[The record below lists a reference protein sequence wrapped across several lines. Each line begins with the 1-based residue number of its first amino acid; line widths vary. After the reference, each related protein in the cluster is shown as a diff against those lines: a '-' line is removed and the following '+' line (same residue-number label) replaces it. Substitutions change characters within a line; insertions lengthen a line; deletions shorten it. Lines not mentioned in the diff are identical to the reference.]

1 MNDINQIQSSKV
13 TLQDLYRYNQFVYYE
28 SRKQNSIG
36 KAYSTPFF
44 IEPEK
49 FQHNDPWDYKI
60 NSHGYRGNEWAFE
73 KTPAFFG
80 CSCTFGV
87 GVKAPASD
95 IVCGEL
101 GVKSIPNL
109 GSPGVSLANIVKLFA
124 SFVKLHPVSDAF
136 IIIPPITRIL
146 LPTYNDK
153 DAWQL
158 INYLPNYVYKN
169 DNKYHKKVF
178 QVFNDN
184 VAKSYAVDYIDW
196 ANLIAKDNCIKI
208 HWGTWEK
215 DTYEFLKLAID
226 TPFYWDNPP
235 TMLARDGAHPG
246 QEAHSIL
253 AEKCISLL

>member
-1 MNDINQIQSSKV
+1 MNDIDQIQASKV

-28 SRKQNSIG
+28 SNKQNSIG

-49 FQHNDPWDYKI
+49 FQNNDPWDYNI
-60 NSHGYRGNEWAFE
+60 NSYGFRSNDWTFE

-80 CSCTFGV
+80 CSCVFGI
-87 GVKAPASD
+87 GVKTPASD
-95 IVCGEL
+95 IVRGKL

-109 GSPGVSLANIVKLFA
+109 GSPGVSLANIIKLFA
-124 SFVKLHPVSDAF
+124 AFVKLHPVSEAF
-136 IIIPPITRIL
+136 IIIPPITRVL

-158 INYLPNYVYKN
+158 VNYLPNYVYKN
-169 DNKYHKKVF
+169 DKKFHKKVF
-178 QVFNDN
+178 QVLNDN

-196 ANLIAKDNCIKI
+196 ANLIAKDNDIKI
-208 HWGTWEK
+208 HWGAWEK
-215 DTYEFLKLAID
+215 DTYKFLKSAVD
-226 TPFYWDNPP
+226 TSFYWSNPP
-235 TMLARDGAHPG
+235 NMLARDGAHPG
-246 QEAHSIL
+246 QEAHQLL